1 MALYHPHLRSILCM
15 SFHTNR
21 SMGQSTNN
29 TDTRGT
35 KSSTQMRRAMDI
47 VFDSVQIIPGS
58 PNRYLPKIWNKW
70 YGTYL
75 YAGWSEQGHL
85 LSLWRSDPS
94 STLSTRR
101 DQTAAASLSACIR
114 ERKAT
119 VTNRYYSTHE
129 WTTLLFYY
137 CLYPS
142 LSGRRKLR
150 NWPENKKERERVHFN
165 Y

>member
-1 MALYHPHLRSILCM
+1 
-15 SFHTNR
+15 
-21 SMGQSTNN
+21 
-29 TDTRGT
+29 
-35 KSSTQMRRAMDI
+35 MRRAMDI

-114 ERKAT
+114 ERK
-119 VTNRYYSTHE
+119 E
-129 WTTLLFYY
+129 GY
-137 CLYPS
+137 CY
-142 LSGRRKLR
+142 K
-150 NWPENKKERERVHFN
+150 
-165 Y
+165 